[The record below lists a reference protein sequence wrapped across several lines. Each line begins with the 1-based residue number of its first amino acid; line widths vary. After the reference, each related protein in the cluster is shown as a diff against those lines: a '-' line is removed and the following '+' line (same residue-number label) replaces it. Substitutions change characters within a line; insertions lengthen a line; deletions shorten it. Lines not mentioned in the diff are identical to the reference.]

1 MPHRKFRGHKI
12 HPPEFLDWGIIG
24 HFFGA
29 LQAGDFSGFRLR
41 EYLLPEI
48 PSHDVTQLL
57 VRWKKGDEQ
66 ALRELVPIVYDEL
79 RRLAHYHLQ
88 SERPD
93 HTLES
98 TALVHEAYVRLIGS
112 QPVDLHNRTH
122 FMAVASRLMRQILVD
137 YARARKAVKRDGGCR
152 VSFDQAL
159 DLPMES
165 DEDLLALDRA
175 LNELAR
181 IDERQ
186 ARIVE
191 LKFFGGLSSSSAA
204 SALSVSRATVDREW
218 AVARLWLHR
227 EMRKSA

>member
-1 MPHRKFRGHKI
+1 
-12 HPPEFLDWGIIG
+12 
-24 HFFGA
+24 
-29 LQAGDFSGFRLR
+29 
-41 EYLLPEI
+41 LPKI

-66 ALRELVPIVYDEL
+66 ALHDLVPIVYDEL

-93 HTLES
+93 HTLQS
-98 TALVHEAYVRLIGS
+98 TALVHEAYLRLMGN
-112 QPVDLHNRTH
+112 QQVDLQNRTH
-122 FMAVASRLMRQILVD
+122 FMAVASRLMRQVLVD
-137 YARARKAVKRDGGCR
+137 YARTRNAAKRDGGCR

-159 DLPMES
+159 ALPMES
-165 DEDLLALDRA
+165 DQDLLALDRA

-204 SALSVSRATVDREW
+204 SALSISRATVDREW

-227 EMRKSA
+227 EMRKSAQV